1 MALALCLTLLPAPAW
16 AADPDGGPAVHTAG
30 AGTEDPSQQPAANA
44 DETAQYVAEIVETG
58 VPYTDLVD
66 ALDDA
71 KSSQTVRL
79 LANATMNRGF
89 YVGSGESVTLDL
101 NGHDI
106 SPADSFDDNRLF
118 QAYQG
123 GGTLRVT
130 GEGTIRSDRS
140 NIFIFTIFEDSRVII
155 ESGVTVTN
163 TGSSCIYIGN
173 NGSVV
178 DIYGTVTTDGAF
190 SVQGNGT
197 QHGTTIN
204 IYPGAYIQGESY
216 AIYHPQDG
224 DLNIFGGTLV
234 GSTCGIEMRNG
245 TITVSG
251 DAKITGGTGG
261 PHSTSNDSG
270 STTSN
275 AALAIAP
282 YEGTTIGVNI
292 SGGTFNGGAG
302 LYASHPNDT
311 TGTTPSTINLNIT
324 GGTFIG
330 GTFNGT
336 NYSVYSTG
344 ETGFI
349 HDGSFSLP
357 VAPEYLDDS
366 LNTELKQAAGDAPYS
381 YYPDLTTAL
390 ASAGPG
396 DTVTDVRAAT
406 TCTVTLDY
414 GDGSAATNL
423 VVAENTAVTLPTPSR
438 SGYAFLGWYLPDGT
452 RVSSPYTITNGVTL
466 TARWSYISPVTQEE
480 PSGGSDSEPSYS
492 PVQDVSEG
500 GTVKISPRTAE
511 EGDTV
516 TLTPIPDE
524 GYEVDEISVTD
535 RQGRTVDLTDNG
547 DGTYSYQQPYGRV
560 TISVTFRAVSAG
572 ADLPFTDVPEDYWAA
587 EEIAWA
593 YENGYVSGTSASA
606 FHPEGAVSRQQVW
619 MILARLD
626 GYNPE
631 DMAAAQAWAM
641 STGISDGA
649 SPGGAVTRQQLAALL
664 YRFAQSQGLAA
675 VTTAEHLT
683 GFPDG
688 EQVSAYAVQAMN
700 WAVASGIL
708 GGTSQ
713 GTLNPQGTATRAQ
726 FAVMLH
732 RLLH

>member
-1 MALALCLTLLPAPAW
+1 MERQNYYIC
-16 AADPDGGPAVHTAG
+16 
-30 AGTEDPSQQPAANA
+30 
-44 DETAQYVAEIVETG
+44 I
-58 VPYTDLVD
+58 DL
-66 ALDDA
+66 
-71 KSSQTVRL
+71 KS
-79 LANATMNRGF
+79 F
-89 YVGSGESVTLDL
+89 
-101 NGHDI
+101 
-106 SPADSFDDNRLF
+106 
-118 QAYQG
+118 
-123 GGTLRVT
+123 
-130 GEGTIRSDRS
+130 
-140 NIFIFTIFEDSRVII
+140 
-155 ESGVTVTN
+155 
-163 TGSSCIYIGN
+163 
-173 NGSVV
+173 
-178 DIYGTVTTDGAF
+178 
-190 SVQGNGT
+190 
-197 QHGTTIN
+197 
-204 IYPGAYIQGESY
+204 
-216 AIYHPQDG
+216 
-224 DLNIFGGTLV
+224 
-234 GSTCGIEMRNG
+234 
-245 TITVSG
+245 
-251 DAKITGGTGG
+251 
-261 PHSTSNDSG
+261 
-270 STTSN
+270 
-275 AALAIAP
+275 
-282 YEGTTIGVNI
+282 
-292 SGGTFNGGAG
+292 
-302 LYASHPNDT
+302 YASVEC
-311 TGTTPSTINLNIT
+311 SE
-324 GGTFIG
+324 GG
-330 GTFNGT
+330 
-336 NYSVYSTG
+336 
-344 ETGFI
+344 
-349 HDGSFSLP
+349 
-357 VAPEYLDDS
+357 LDRF
-366 LNTELKQAAGDAPYS
+366 K
-381 YYPDLTTAL
+381 
-390 ASAGPG
+390 
-396 DTVTDVRAAT
+396 
-406 TCTVTLDY
+406 
-414 GDGSAATNL
+414 TNL

-516 TLTPIPDE
+516 TLTPTPDE
-524 GYEVDEISVTD
+524 GYEVDEVSVTD
-535 RQGRTVDLTDNG
+535 RRGRTVDLTDSG

-572 ADLPFTDVPEDYWAA
+572 ADLPFTDVPETYWAA

-606 FHPEGAVSRQQVW
+606 FHPESTVSRQQVW

-641 STGISDGA
+641 STGISDGT